1 MNFVITLNGEQN
13 EKEMLTA
20 VQENS
25 GFSLLNPGERGQGHG
40 SIRDM
45 PRPLNPYSIKMA
57 FLQPS
62 MTDLG
67 LVER

>member
-1 MNFVITLNGEQN
+1 
-13 EKEMLTA
+13 MLTA

-25 GFSLLNPGERGQGHG
+25 GFSLLNPGENGRGRG
-40 SIRDM
+40 SGRDM

-62 MTDLG
+62 ITDLG